1 MTYEL
6 FQQGAEVYIPILL
19 LSLVITVFAYGAFPF
34 IFAKT
39 RNKPI
44 TKKKYR
50 RMCYGI
56 NVAVMF
62 LFIVINGG
70 ASNGAP
76 YLLWTWVFTNWGTK
90 ILDVRGILV
99 DESYKPDVPNHLPE
113 LNNKPVVDADKIQF
127 CRKCGERLIE
137 NSRFCRKCGTEIVD

>member
-6 FQQGAEVYIPILL
+6 FQQGAEVYVPILL
-19 LSLVITVFAYGAFPF
+19 LSLVITVFAYGAFPL

-39 RNKPI
+39 RNKPV

-56 NVAVMF
+56 NAAVMF

-76 YLLWTWVFTNWGTK
+76 FLLWTWIFSNWGTK
-90 ILDVRGILV
+90 ILDARGILV
-99 DESYKPDVPNHLPE
+99 DGTYIPDVPNHLPE
-113 LNNKPVVDADKIQF
+113 LKNEPVADTDKIQF